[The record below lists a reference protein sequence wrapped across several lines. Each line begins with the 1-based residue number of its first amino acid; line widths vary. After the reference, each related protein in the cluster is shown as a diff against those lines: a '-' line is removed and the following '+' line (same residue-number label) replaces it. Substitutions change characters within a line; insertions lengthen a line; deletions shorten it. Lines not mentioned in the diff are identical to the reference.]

1 MVSSPLNLSSE
12 AALFIDFESIRYS
25 FLNYYGQEPD
35 PQILIG
41 KARQYGVVPVA
52 YAYADFSRHSE
63 MFERKLLAAGIE
75 RKDCPAKESP
85 DGRQQSTVDLNMVM
99 DIVDTALDRPQIDT
113 FILMT
118 GDRDFV
124 RISAKLKHRFGK
136 RVVIS
141 GVPGTVSRDL
151 IESATIDDPIVL
163 EPDQH
168 QGLAT
173 IHQRLIRFLDWADL
187 HWQDIMFGRL
197 ARYLASDRRP
207 VGPITEEEA
216 RVILSAYVRDSLL
229 RQEYV
234 YSEDG
239 RQRRILILN
248 REHPT
253 VAEVI
258 NNLHRERAARLAA
271 ESSLPD
277 DLEAEDRSNGQDASS
292 ADEPQVLTDRLG
304 RGTAEPG

>member
-1 MVSSPLNLSSE
+1 MSASPPNQAIE
-12 AALFIDFESIRYS
+12 AALFIDFENIRYS

-35 PQILIG
+35 PQILIS
-41 KARQYGVVPVA
+41 KARNYGVVPVA

-99 DIVDTALDRPQIDT
+99 DIIDTALDRPQIDT

-136 RVVIS
+136 KVVIS
-141 GVPGTVSRDL
+141 GVPGTISRDL

-197 ARYLASDRRP
+197 ARYLASERRP

-253 VAEVI
+253 VMEVI
-258 NNLHRERAARLAA
+258 TNLQRERAARLIAESATGAEFAEVPEKEEPAEPAALPEQVARGAA
-271 ESSLPD
+271 EPD
-277 DLEAEDRSNGQDASS
+277 F
-292 ADEPQVLTDRLG
+292 
-304 RGTAEPG
+304 